1 MRAICI
7 EGLEMRMT
15 MLITAMEA
23 WLVWMNGHR
32 RLWTYWV
39 ALITQCFCLGM
50 PGPQAST
57 NPALFLYTLHHS
69 VATCVW
75 LPVNSGSLGSCPS
88 HINGLGRG
96 YLVISYFPIEAI
108 VIGYSHSSLPPKT
121 ASLSVSCICISCFF
135 LTRTQSFI
143 LEMFHFHMF
152 KVSSFGQ
159 WRTGKTACS
168 GSYSECMFCNEVL
181 TFVIK
186 RGCDVRLPEVKSNNQ
201 SKRYCLEDKIHLGT
215 RVFLWLID
223 RKAEANKQEFQLERI
238 INSFIPRKDCAKM
251 VFGHREGRP
260 IVSTFH
266 PDGFQL

>member
-32 RLWTYWV
+32 RLWTHSV

-57 NPALFLYTLHHS
+57 SPALFLYTLHHS
-69 VATCVW
+69 VATRVW

-108 VIGYSHSSLPPKT
+108 VVGYSHSSLPPLKKCDHY
-121 ASLSVSCICISCFF
+121 LFLVSV
-135 LTRTQSFI
+135 L
-143 LEMFHFHMF
+143 
-152 KVSSFGQ
+152 
-159 WRTGKTACS
+159 A
-168 GSYSECMFCNEVL
+168 
-181 TFVIK
+181 
-186 RGCDVRLPEVKSNNQ
+186 
-201 SKRYCLEDKIHLGT
+201 
-215 RVFLWLID
+215 VFLLIF
-223 RKAEANKQEFQLERI
+223 RFIIEWYQLHLLRCVLFVSDLKIE
-238 INSFIPRKDCAKM
+238 NSMTCYEHDM
-251 VFGHREGRP
+251 
-260 IVSTFH
+260 
-266 PDGFQL
+266 LWMYLL